1 MPATVESPGPR
12 DFEGGN
18 TRRAFVDSMLKAEQV
33 SAEITRKMDGVRS
46 HRVKELQDLKET
58 DRKAERAIK
67 SELERKQQEVEGIL
81 KKKKD
86 EEHLKRLEF
95 EEQRIKEENE
105 KMKRDAEEKRKRDL
119 EDLRLQELLKLKEE
133 SKPSAVAPSP
143 TPARKKEAKS
153 EEESEE
159 ELRRQE
165 EEKIIQLGRDEHHKE
180 FERRRKAAEEKKEAE
195 NPAPKKK
202 ETTRAFSKP
211 TPIRQ
216 APISEFLRPAPSL
229 NSGSQKSLVQEK
241 ARTLAVVEEREKGFT
256 SFNVFQAN
264 KQMQKPKY
272 QTFADQDRG
281 QHSSSSSSSSRRW
294 ENVSTGLVRDRATAY
309 LHQDPPSHEPSPR
322 VARKSVQS
330 EPHADAPWRKQEDK
344 DAEPTLALLNVSVE
358 KVRGSSPVHAS
369 GPTAPGKEVSP
380 GLSISVDGKGRGSS
394 PAMGT
399 SAVVAK
405 LRGTSPALGSAVA
418 GLTVTMAELE
428 SLGARVEVPV
438 ATSSAAD
445 CAVKITAVSQ
455 AAVSVKEA
463 AKGVREVA
471 QTLLST
477 IASPPPPSPPP
488 PLPQASASGK
498 FPEREEWGPSPSLGE
513 TTDEED
519 DFGFEDEQSMGI
531 DLPQGLDPTSG
542 NVTPT
547 PTTGELEELSISS
560 AEQQTVVEDIR
571 SSQGSRAT
579 PLKSLLK
586 KPSVDLSSDSES
598 EDGKVSP
605 KKVHFSEIDQVK
617 LMSQDSIAS
626 MLSSETGSEAGPGL
640 VTNSVPAALV
650 QPTYLLA
657 SPDVARVSSLMAD
670 RQEELTRALQD

>member
-1 MPATVESPGPR
+1 
-12 DFEGGN
+12 
-18 TRRAFVDSMLKAEQV
+18 
-33 SAEITRKMDGVRS
+33 MDGVRS

-133 SKPSAVAPSP
+133 SKPSVVTPSP

-153 EEESEE
+153 EEESED

-229 NSGSQKSLVQEK
+229 NSGCQKSLVQEK

-281 QHSSSSSSSSRRW
+281 QHSSSSSSSSR
-294 ENVSTGLVRDRATAY
+294 LKPF
-309 LHQDPPSHEPSPR
+309 LFLFPR
-322 VARKSVQS
+322 
-330 EPHADAPWRKQEDK
+330 H
-344 DAEPTLALLNVSVE
+344 
-358 KVRGSSPVHAS
+358 
-369 GPTAPGKEVSP
+369 
-380 GLSISVDGKGRGSS
+380 
-394 PAMGT
+394 
-399 SAVVAK
+399 
-405 LRGTSPALGSAVA
+405 
-418 GLTVTMAELE
+418 
-428 SLGARVEVPV
+428 
-438 ATSSAAD
+438 
-445 CAVKITAVSQ
+445 
-455 AAVSVKEA
+455 
-463 AKGVREVA
+463 
-471 QTLLST
+471 
-477 IASPPPPSPPP
+477 
-488 PLPQASASGK
+488 
-498 FPEREEWGPSPSLGE
+498 
-513 TTDEED
+513 
-519 DFGFEDEQSMGI
+519 
-531 DLPQGLDPTSG
+531 
-542 NVTPT
+542 
-547 PTTGELEELSISS
+547 
-560 AEQQTVVEDIR
+560 
-571 SSQGSRAT
+571 
-579 PLKSLLK
+579 
-586 KPSVDLSSDSES
+586 
-598 EDGKVSP
+598 
-605 KKVHFSEIDQVK
+605 
-617 LMSQDSIAS
+617 
-626 MLSSETGSEAGPGL
+626 
-640 VTNSVPAALV
+640 
-650 QPTYLLA
+650 
-657 SPDVARVSSLMAD
+657 
-670 RQEELTRALQD
+670 